1 MGTLD
6 AVNKTMVMFISVHKS
21 LVLELLFFGVR
32 FSHHLLS
39 SLRKARES
47 VLFEQLATH
56 AQDNPIPLNCSY
68 IQQKG
73 TRPNGLCV
81 VLSRNQN

>member
-1 MGTLD
+1 MH
-6 AVNKTMVMFISVHKS
+6 VNKTTVMFISLHKS
-21 LVLELLFFGVR
+21 LVLELLFFRVR

-39 SLRKARES
+39 SSRKARES

-56 AQDNPIPLNCSY
+56 AQDNPIPLKCSY

-73 TRPNGLCV
+73 TRPNGLRV